1 MSLRNPF
8 LRMDTGGRAEIKGGA
23 PAYKTGRFK
32 MALSGVEIFKL
43 LPKTNCK
50 KCGFPTCLAFAM
62 KLAQRQA
69 SLDACPDVS
78 EEAKKLLG
86 EASAPP
92 IRPITL
98 GAGGK
103 AVKMGE
109 ETVLYRHEKK
119 FVNPCVF
126 AVEIKDT
133 ASEAEAIKVIEGV
146 LDSEIDRVGQ
156 KLRVD
161 AILLSNAS
169 NDPGALESLALLVS
183 KKAPDVPVIVSTKD
197 PVAGEAAIKLFS
209 DKKPLLYGANKD
221 NVEAM
226 AKVAAQYKVALGVSA
241 KGLEEL
247 SALTEK
253 AKSLGIEDLVI
264 DPQAGSA
271 REIIEDNTLIRRA
284 SLKKNFKP
292 LGYPVMT
299 FAQRGD
305 GLHESLIAAL
315 GVAKYS
321 SIVVLSGI
329 EKWKSLALFTLRQ
342 NIYTDPQVPMQVEQK
357 IYSLGEATPQS
368 PLMITTNFSLTYFIV
383 SGEVEN
389 SKVPSR
395 LAVMD
400 CEGLSVLTAWA
411 AGKFTASKIAQFIK
425 ESGIEDEIKHR
436 ELIIPGYV
444 AILSGAIED
453 KLEGWKVTVG
463 PREANGIPAFL
474 RARAA

>member
-1 MSLRNPF
+1 
-8 LRMDTGGRAEIKGGA
+8 
-23 PAYKTGRFK
+23 
-32 MALSGVEIFKL
+32 MALTGVEIFKL

-69 SLDACPDVS
+69 SLDVCPDVS
-78 EEAKKLLG
+78 EDAKKILG

-92 IRPITL
+92 IRPISL
-98 GAGGK
+98 GAGAK

-109 ETVLYRHEKK
+109 ETVLFRHEKK
-119 FVNPCVF
+119 FVNPCAF

-133 ASEAEAIKVIEGV
+133 MSETEALKIIEGV

-169 NDPGALESLALLVS
+169 GDPGALESLSLLVS
-183 KKAPDVPVIVSTKD
+183 QKAPDVPVIISTAD
-197 PVAGEAAIKLFS
+197 PVAAEAAIKLHA
-209 DKKPLLYGANKD
+209 DKKPLLYGADKNNLD
-221 NVEAM
+221 AM
-226 AKVAAQYKVALGVSA
+226 AKVAAQYKAALGI
-241 KGLEEL
+241 KGNGLDEL
-247 SALTEK
+247 STLTEK
-253 AKSLGIEDLVI
+253 AKSAGVEDMVI
-264 DPQAGSA
+264 DSGA
-271 REIIEDNTLIRRA
+271 RTAKEIIQDNTLIRRA
-284 SLKKNFKP
+284 ALKKNFKP
-292 LGYPVMT
+292 LGYPVIT
-299 FAQRGD
+299 FAQRED
-305 GLHESLIAAL
+305 GMFESLIAGL

-321 SIVVLSGI
+321 SIVVLSSI
-329 EKWKSLALFTLRQ
+329 EKWKNLALFTLRQ

-357 IYSLGEATPQS
+357 VYDFGSPTAQS
-368 PLMITTNFSLTYFIV
+368 PLLITTNFSLTYFIV
-383 SGEVEN
+383 SGEVDN

-425 ESGIEDEIKHR
+425 ESGIEGQIAHR

-463 PREANGIPAFL
+463 PREANALPAFL
-474 RARAA
+474 KSRAA